1 MPTPPPTGR
10 RSPRPAR
17 RRGPVRAARAA
28 ACLAGAA
35 GAGVTGCQAFHPL
48 EGVPAETL
56 SEAFRTPVR
65 TPRHV
70 IDLSLLGQ
78 PRPAVYRHD
87 TGDVL
92 GIYINT
98 ILGPE
103 GIEPPPTLSET
114 TLNLI
119 PGVGTPFEVGRD
131 GTIVLPEIGPVFVRG
146 LTRMEITNRLKQLAK
161 QASLGP
167 DDDPDEI
174 EDPKVSVSILKERT
188 VSVVVFRDEV
198 GPDGAS
204 DNNQI
209 GIGGARFDEPTGQ
222 IVELNAYENDVLH
235 ALAATGGPP
244 NLEGETTVTVTRA
257 GGLRLLGCGP
267 AGCGPLPPAA
277 GGAPGLYP
285 GTDGPVIGGHLPFG
299 GHSAGPFAPPV
310 APAPPTIDGPQVI
323 KIPLRLLPG
332 QAPGFCHSD
341 VILRDGDAV
350 YVSDRTED
358 VFFTGGLLGPGS
370 FRLPRDTDLDVLEAL
385 AVVQGQRPSVGT
397 TRALTGNSSLSR
409 DVTAGASSL
418 IVLRKRPD
426 GTRFR
431 IEVDLRD
438 AIEDPRQRIFIKPDD
453 YLILQY
459 RRGEACVAAFERFF
473 IDGLILGISSGIT
486 FGN

>member
-1 MPTPPPTGR
+1 MSPATPADG
-10 RSPRPAR
+10 RSPAR
-17 RRGPVRAARAA
+17 LLLAA
-28 ACLAGAA
+28 ACLAGVGAA
-35 GAGVTGCQAFHPL
+35 GLTGCQAFHPL

-65 TPRHV
+65 TPRTP

-78 PRPAVYRHD
+78 PRPGVYRID

-92 GIYINT
+92 GVYINT

-103 GIEPPPTLSET
+103 GIEPPPTLAET

-119 PGVGTPFEVGRD
+119 PGIGTPFLVGRD
-131 GTIVLPEIGPVFVRG
+131 GTVLLPELGPVFVRG
-146 LTRMEITNRLKQLAK
+146 LSEAELANRLKQLAK

-174 EDPKVSVSILKERT
+174 EDPKVVVSVLKERT
-188 VSVVVFRDEV
+188 ISVVVFRDEL
-198 GPDGAS
+198 GPDGAL
-204 DNNQI
+204 DNNSL

-222 IVELNAYENDVLH
+222 IVELKAYENDVLH
-235 ALAATGGPP
+235 ALAASGGPP

-257 GGLRLLGCGP
+257 GSLKLLGCGP
-267 AGCGPLPPAA
+267 NGCGPLPPTSFGAPGLFPGGPA
-277 GGAPGLYP
+277 GGAPLA
-285 GTDGPVIGGHLPFG
+285 IG
-299 GHSAGPFAPPV
+299 GHSAGAFAPPV
-310 APAPPTIDGPQVI
+310 LAAPPTIDGPQVV

-332 QAPGFCHSD
+332 QAPGFCHAD

-358 VFFTGGLLGPGS
+358 IFYTGGLLGPGS

-385 AVVQGQRPSVGT
+385 AVIQGQRPSVGT

-418 IVLRKRPD
+418 IVIRRRPD
-426 GTRFR
+426 GTRLR

-438 AIEDPRQRIFIKPDD
+438 ALVDPRERILVRPQD

-459 RRGEACVAAFERFF
+459 RRGEAVIAAFERFF
-473 IDGLILGISSGIT
+473 IEGVVLGIASSLT
-486 FGN
+486 FGD